1 MPEVMP
7 HLGSSLGSAHVLCKG
22 THMCTCVPLLSCP
35 WLSAGQHVCPLSRCT
50 YILDVA
56 SEMEQVDGG
65 YMLWF
70 RRVLW
75 DQPLK
80 FENELYVTMHY
91 NQVSTCGPL

>member
-1 MPEVMP
+1 MNAPTQ
-7 HLGSSLGSAHVLCKG
+7 L
-22 THMCTCVPLLSCP
+22 P
-35 WLSAGQHVCPLSRCT
+35 WLSAGQHVCPLSRSA

-65 YMLWF
+65 YMLWL

-91 NQVSTCGPL
+91 NQVSTHGPL

>member
-1 MPEVMP
+1 MMLTWWQAEVCTLALHRHTRPHSAICMPP
-7 HLGSSLGSAHVLCKG
+7 
-22 THMCTCVPLLSCP
+22 PSCL
-35 WLSAGQHVCPLSRCT
+35 WLSTGQHVCPLSRCT

-56 SEMEQVDGG
+56 SEMEQLDGG

-91 NQVSTCGPL
+91 NQVSRHGLL